1 MLGEVG
7 RWVNAREGSS
17 PGDAVT
23 PERLAELIRMAEA
36 GTITGAVAKDV
47 FERMASTGKSAEEIV
62 QASGL
67 SQMSGEDE
75 LLDIVKKAIAGNE
88 RAAADYRAGKEVSIK
103 RLLGDVMRETRG
115 RANPQ
120 VAESLLVQ
128 ELRKK

>member
-1 MLGEVG
+1 
-7 RWVNAREGSS
+7 
-17 PGDAVT
+17 
-23 PERLAELIRMAEA
+23 
-36 GTITGAVAKDV
+36 
-47 FERMASTGKSAEEIV
+47 MASTGKNAQEIV
-62 QASGL
+62 EAAGL

-75 LLDIVKKAIAGNE
+75 LLTIVRKAIAGNE

-120 VAESLLVQ
+120 VAESLLEQ